1 MKDLILLFISFW
13 VSYEL
18 SETEYYPSD
27 LIWEKFVEYYK
38 NDTIIVT
45 DYHHFIFDES
55 NYTGLDI
62 NGTQMRELYERQENI
77 FQKYQISNYIFV
89 ADNIDESQE
98 SIEDAA
104 DSLYRYIENYFEI
117 DISNSVIALFSMETR
132 RVRIKIG
139 DKTQEYITD
148 SEASD
153 MITNVGEYLKKNDY
167 YNAWIKLIN
176 DIEYYRNYEY
186 PEWIV
191 IVCIV
196 SPILLVMILAV
207 ICAKCCPGKG
217 GSDSSYSG
225 GNYYGGDYG
234 GGGGCGGGGGGGGAT
249 GGW

>member
-1 MKDLILLFISFW
+1 MKHLILLFISFL

-18 SETEYYPSD
+18 SEIEYYPSD
-27 LIWEKFVEYYK
+27 LIWDKFLEYYR
-38 NDTIIVT
+38 NDEIVVT

-62 NGTQMRELYERQENI
+62 YGDEMRELYERQENI

-117 DISNSVIALFSMETR
+117 DISNSVIALFSIETR

-153 MITNVGEYLKKNDY
+153 MITNLGEYLKKNDY

-176 DIEYYRNYEY
+176 DIEYYRNKGF
-186 PEWIV
+186 PVWLIV
-191 IVCIV
+191 VMIVG
-196 SPILLVMILAV
+196 PILLAIILGV
-207 ICAKCCPGKG
+207 ICAICCPGKG
-217 GSDSSYSG
+217 DSDSSYSG
-225 GNYYGGDYG
+225 NDYG
-234 GGGGCGGGGGGGGAT
+234 GGYGGGGGGGGAT

>member
-1 MKDLILLFISFW
+1 MKHLILLFISFW

-27 LIWEKFVEYYK
+27 LIWDKFVEYYK

-62 NGTQMRELYERQENI
+62 NDTQMRELYERQENI

-89 ADNIDESQE
+89 ADNIDESKE

-176 DIEYYRNYEY
+176 DIEYYHNKEF
-186 PEWIV
+186 PVWLTIV
-191 IVCIV
+191 IIV
-196 SPILLVMILAV
+196 SPFLLAIIIIV
-207 ICAKCCPGKG
+207 ICYKCCPENCN
-217 GSDSSYSG
+217 SDGSYSG
-225 GNYYGGDYG
+225 GDYYGGD
-234 GGGGCGGGGGGGGAT
+234 CGGGGGGGGAT

>member
-1 MKDLILLFISFW
+1 MKHLILLFISFL

-18 SETEYYPSD
+18 SEIEYYPSD
-27 LIWEKFVEYYK
+27 LIWDKFLEYYR
-38 NDTIIVT
+38 NDEIVVT

-62 NGTQMRELYERQENI
+62 NGDEMRELYERQGNI
-77 FQKYQISNYIFV
+77 SQKYQISNYIFV

-117 DISNSVIALFSMETR
+117 DISNSVIALFSIETR

-153 MITNVGEYLKKNDY
+153 MITNLGEYLKKNDY
-167 YNAWIKLIN
+167 YNAWIKLIE
-176 DIEYYRNYEY
+176 DIEYYRNKEF
-186 PEWIV
+186 PVWLILV
-191 IVCIV
+191 IVF
-196 SPILLVMILAV
+196 SPMILVIIIAV
-207 ICAKCCPGKG
+207 ICAICCPGKCD
-217 GSDSSYSG
+217 SDSSYSG
-225 GNYYGGDYG
+225 NDYG
-234 GGGGCGGGGGGGGAT
+234 GGYCGDGGGGGGGAT

>member
-1 MKDLILLFISFW
+1 MKHLILLFISFW

-176 DIEYYRNYEY
+176 DIEDYRNYEF
-186 PEWIV
+186 PLWLIIV
-191 IVCIV
+191 IIV
-196 SPILLVMILAV
+196 SPFLLGIIIVV
-207 ICAKCCPGKG
+207 ICDKCCPEKC
-217 GSDSSYSG
+217 GSDSSYSR
-225 GNYYGGDYG
+225 GNYYRIGY
-234 GGGGCGGGGGGGGAT
+234 CGGGGAT

>member
-1 MKDLILLFISFW
+1 MKHLILLFISFL

-18 SETEYYPSD
+18 SEIEYYPSD
-27 LIWEKFVEYYK
+27 LIWDKFLEYYR
-38 NDTIIVT
+38 NDEIVVT

-62 NGTQMRELYERQENI
+62 YGDEMRELYERQENI

-117 DISNSVIALFSMETR
+117 DISNSVIALFSIETR

-153 MITNVGEYLKKNDY
+153 MITNLGEYLKKNDY
-167 YNAWIKLIN
+167 YNAQIKLIN
-176 DIEYYRNYEY
+176 DIEYYRNKGF
-186 PEWIV
+186 PEWLIAV
-191 IVCIV
+191 FIFG
-196 SPILLVMILAV
+196 PIILVAIIFI
-207 ICAKCCPGKG
+207 ICLTCCRGNYK
-217 GSDSSYSG
+217 SNSNYSG
-225 GNYYGGDYG
+225 GNYYGGGYCGG
-234 GGGGCGGGGGGGGAT
+234 GGGGCGGAT